1 MKRLTYFDNSA
12 TSFPKP
18 PAVAAA
24 ISQYLTEIGGSY
36 GRSANTRTFT
46 VARTIE
52 QCRDALAKELGVSQ
66 AEHIGLTANATQA
79 ANTVINGLDL
89 DSGRVLISPMEHNA
103 IARPLEALR
112 LAGKI
117 TVEQLPAN
125 KDGTIDIEQI
135 SIPEDTRLVI
145 VNHQSNVNGIT
156 QPLAALRK
164 VIPST
169 PIMVDASQSL
179 GKHTFQAEQWGLDFV
194 VFTGHKGLMGPTG
207 TGGFWA
213 KNPEQISP
221 LLLGGTGSNS
231 EHLSMPDSLPD
242 RFEAGTPNIAGLFGL
257 EAALANKPE
266 QIYTHKNLHELLA
279 VIKDIPAFK
288 LYAATDPGQQGSLF
302 SLTHQTMDSS
312 ELAWK
317 LDTEF
322 SIETRSGLHCA
333 PLAHQHLGTA
343 PSGTCRI
350 SLSPYH
356 TADDLGYLLEALQ
369 ELA

>member
-24 ISQYLTEIGGSY
+24 ISHYLTEIGGSY

-52 QCRDALAKELGVSQ
+52 QCRDALAQELGVSQ
-66 AEHIGLTANATQA
+66 AENIGFTANATQA

-89 DSGRVLISPMEHNA
+89 EGGRVLISPMEHNA

-112 LAGKI
+112 LTGKI
-117 TVEQLPAN
+117 TVEPLPAHP
-125 KDGTIDIEQI
+125 DGTIDCDRIHV
-135 SIPEDTRLVI
+135 PEDTRLVI
-145 VNHQSNVNGIT
+145 INHQSNVNGVT
-156 QPLAALRK
+156 QPLETLRK
-164 VIPST
+164 TIHSAPVMI
-169 PIMVDASQSL
+169 DASQSL
-179 GKHTFQAEQWGLDFV
+179 GKHNFLAEQWGLDFV

-213 KNPEQISP
+213 KNPERISP

-266 QIYTHKNLHELLA
+266 QAYTQSNLHELLA
-279 VIKDIPAFK
+279 AIRDIPAFQ
-288 LYAATDPGQQGSLF
+288 LYAASDPRQQGSLF
-302 SLTHQTMDSS
+302 SLTHNSMDSG

-317 LDTEF
+317 LDSLF
-322 SIETRSGLHCA
+322 GIETRSGLHCA
-333 PLAHQHLGTA
+333 PSGSSTPGHGTI
-343 PSGTCRI
+343 RN
-350 SLSPYH
+350 LPYI
-356 TADDLGYLLEALQ
+356 TIALPYGR
-369 ELA
+369 